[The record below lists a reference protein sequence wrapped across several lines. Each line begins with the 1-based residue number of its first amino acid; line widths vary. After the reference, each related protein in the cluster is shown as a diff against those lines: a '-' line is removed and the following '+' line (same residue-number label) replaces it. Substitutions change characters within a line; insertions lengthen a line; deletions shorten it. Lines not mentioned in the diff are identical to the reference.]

1 MADDI
6 LVAENMLSRYNMRKF
21 VRIIKL
27 NETSKGVARKS
38 VPEHQRK
45 FTTELSPCPL

>member
-1 MADDI
+1 MADNI
-6 LVAENMLSRYNMRKF
+6 LIAENMLSRYNVRKF

-27 NETSKGVARKS
+27 NETSKSVALKS
-38 VPEHQRK
+38 VSEHQRK